1 MAEDSRLPYH
11 GGYEILT
18 QVVSSDN
25 DSRRYE
31 RPFAS
36 RGTMKFSVGKKI
48 AVAFGLAL
56 AALVVI
62 NLVSYRNITELN
74 SDARW
79 VSHTQEV
86 LQRLESLYA
95 GLLEAQ
101 GSGRGYELLAQ
112 ASFREAFKTASTKIN
127 QELRALRTLTADNPD
142 QQQRL
147 DKLEPMIPSRLEISQ
162 KLMDL
167 RDSTGAGSGTQV
179 TSLVQEGQGMTED
192 IHGLILKMEDE

>member
-1 MAEDSRLPYH
+1 MSEHSRLPYH

-36 RGTMKFSVGKKI
+36 KGTMKLSVGKKI

-112 ASFREAFKTASTKIN
+112 ASFRESFKTASAKIN

-147 DKLEPMIPSRLEISQ
+147 DKLDPLIPSRLEKSQ

-167 RDSTGAGSGTQV
+167 RDSTGAGSRTQM
-179 TSLVQEGQGMTED
+179 TSPVQEGQGMT
-192 IHGLILKMEDE
+192 